1 MNVQRTAVEYLLMI
15 RRAGFA
21 IAPGSISYP
30 YLWWSRRD
38 FAVME
43 RCLGV
48 VPRIGHEET
57 LINVAAVRL

>member
-1 MNVQRTAVEYLLMI
+1 MI
-15 RRAGFA
+15 CNERHLRRRAGFA

-43 RCLGV
+43 RCFGV